1 MCRAPG
7 ARGTSVQSGYARPHP
22 RLRWGA
28 YAGGVLDNPRSPTV
42 RAVAKLAKKQRR
54 MEARLF
60 LVEGPQAVREAIS
73 HRPELVHDVFIT
85 KAGLGRHT
93 ELVALAQAHSIEL
106 TLATDAVLEQMAD
119 TITPQGVV
127 AVCGFSDVSL
137 ASVVQSSPT
146 LIALLHEVSDPGN
159 VGNIIRTADAA
170 GASAVIVTNDSVDVF
185 NPKVVRASTGSVFH
199 VPVVIA
205 VDLVEVVTQ
214 LKGVGMT
221 VFATDAGGE
230 SLVAVRDSG
239 RLATPTVWLL
249 GNEARGLSD
258 EDESLADAIVSVP
271 IFGAA
276 ESLSL
281 QTAAAVCLYE
291 SAFAKPR

>member
-1 MCRAPG
+1 MRVAQCVKDDFARPQHALG
-7 ARGTSVQSGYARPHP
+7 RGTYS
-22 RLRWGA
+22 
-28 YAGGVLDNPRSPTV
+28 GGVLDNPRSPTV
-42 RAVAKLAKKQRR
+42 RAVAKLSKKNRR

-85 KAGLGRHT
+85 KSGLERHK
-93 ELVALAQAHSIEL
+93 ELVTLAEANSIEL
-106 TLATDAVLEQMAD
+106 TLTTDAVLDQMAD

-137 ASVVQSSPT
+137 AQVVESSPT

-170 GASAVIVTNDSVDVF
+170 GADAVIVTNDSVDVF
-185 NPKVVRASTGSVFH
+185 NPKVVRSSTGSVFH
-199 VPVVIA
+199 VPVVIGA
-205 VDLVEVVTQ
+205 DLQHALTQ
-214 LKGVGMT
+214 LKSIGMT
-221 VFATDAGGE
+221 IFATDAAGE
-230 SLVAVRDSG
+230 SLVAVRDAG
-239 RLATPTVWLL
+239 RLANPTVWLL
-249 GNEARGLSD
+249 GNEARGLST
-258 EDESLADAIVSVP
+258 EDRQLADAVVSVP